1 VQYADEVAVV
11 KNFRPMKAGNRLEE
25 KTERTRFKINGAQ
38 AKVCLW
44 CEGRKR
50 SQSVSE
56 RAFSEGEGVKRKL
69 KCWKDRMEGS
79 QMGTRHS
86 DHTDEE

>member
-1 VQYADEVAVV
+1 
-11 KNFRPMKAGNRLEE
+11 MKAGNRLEE

-38 AKVCLW
+38 ADQKSVCGAKDRRDPKVYQK
-44 CEGRKR
+44 EH
-50 SQSVSE
+50 
-56 RAFSEGEGVKRKL
+56 FSEGEGVKRKL

-79 QMGTRHS
+79 QTGTRHS